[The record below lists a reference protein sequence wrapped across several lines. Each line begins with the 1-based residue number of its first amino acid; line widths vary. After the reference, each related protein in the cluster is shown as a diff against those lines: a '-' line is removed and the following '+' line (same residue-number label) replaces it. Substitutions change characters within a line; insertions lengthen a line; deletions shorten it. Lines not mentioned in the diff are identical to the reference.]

1 MTQRSR
7 NRKKTGQ
14 LFRRTIKKALAIQD
28 EITVSQWAERYRVLD
43 ESSNLSGKWS
53 NAVTPYLVG
62 IMDAFNDPRIR
73 EIYLCKGS
81 QLGGTEALINMLGYI
96 ICEEPGPALIVYPS
110 DDLAKAVS
118 NDRLKPAFRL
128 VPEIRKQLSETRSKD
143 CQLKFKSMNINIT
156 GAGSPSKLASRA
168 IRYLFFDEIDK
179 MGGASKKEAS
189 PYSLAMERIKTFKT
203 QSKVYA
209 CSTPTLKTNYIWQ
222 LHDSADE
229 VREYFVPCPHCE
241 AMIRGV
247 PNIFFTTRIRKR
259 TCLLMNG
266 HRHPPMCARNAGC
279 EILDRDKPRMLRK
292 GEWRAVKKRG
302 VGNPKT
308 VGFRLNS
315 LYSVFVTWADVAEE
329 FLKSKD
335 DPEMLQNFANSW
347 LAEPWEDTKLK
358 TTEDLVKERQTEY
371 EESEV
376 PDGCGTDRWHRRPGN
391 QCILGDPSLGL
402 KHWD

>member
-118 NDRLKPAFRL
+118 NDKLKPAFRL
-128 VPEIRKQLSETRSKD
+128 VPEIRKQFSETRSKELR
-143 CQLKFKSMNINIT
+143 LKFKSMNINIT

-241 AMIRGV
+241 AMIRLEFKHILYDKDPEKDMSPYERAQTSSYV
-247 PNIFFTTRIRKR
+247 CPE
-259 TCLLMNG
+259 C
-266 HRHPPMCARNAGC
+266 GC
-279 EILDRDKPRMLRK
+279 EILDKDKPRMLRK
-292 GEWRAVKKRG
+292 GEWQAVKNGESGTRKPWDFG
-302 VGNPKT
+302 SALCT
-308 VGFRLNS
+308 VYL
-315 LYSVFVTWADVAEE
+315 
-329 FLKSKD
+329 
-335 DPEMLQNFANSW
+335 
-347 LAEPWEDTKLK
+347 
-358 TTEDLVKERQTEY
+358 
-371 EESEV
+371 
-376 PDGCGTDRWHRRPGN
+376 
-391 QCILGDPSLGL
+391 
-402 KHWD
+402 